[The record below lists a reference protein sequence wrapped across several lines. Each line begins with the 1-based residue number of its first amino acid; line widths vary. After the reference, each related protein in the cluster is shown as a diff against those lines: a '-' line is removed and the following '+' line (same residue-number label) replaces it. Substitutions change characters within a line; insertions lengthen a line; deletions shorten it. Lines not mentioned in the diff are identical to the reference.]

1 MFGCVFFH
9 EDTSLSVVGEKSKRL
24 ELLGSFQEGEKVNM
38 KWGKDIFSGVIVYVH
53 GNQDLLEAEAVK
65 AEKKVLRG
73 KNLSAEESVEQ
84 LITFFKKAENENQKK
99 DGKRERIPTE
109 RAKESHEQDNEMSPK
124 KKKKNTANE
133 KKDDKT
139 EKKDDGEK
147 NNDEGKKKNDGKK
160 NKAERKKKTEEKSK
174 EKTEL
179 ETPKEKER
187 QEKKAESSVQLA
199 TAKEMLSSL
208 SDQFGSPT
216 ASEDRCVDNTTLTST
231 WALCNPELERPSVTM
246 STTVPSSEAIR
257 PPADVLELFKLL
269 LRPQVQSYMRSMI
282 SQFQE
287 TESQVDETYSCLPL
301 PTYTPMTPATW
312 TQDCNYTQPSPW
324 TQQLPVPAFE
334 QQLQTQPTSNIHT
347 QQMPTQQ
354 ISLNSQPQDIET
366 QQMSTHLSMPPQ
378 ISLQQIPMQ
387 QMMPQ
392 QMPLQN
398 PATPSQHTTPQKMP
412 STHLHGVSPPRTPR
426 RSPRKHFSSTPEDS
440 DGLMTRLLSNHPL
453 TVKREALRKAK
464 TAAKKAHPSKM
475 AFTLTA
481 KLLPSIFSCEE
492 LALSRG
498 QGLKSKEGDIRP
510 TLDSTKMT
518 VLKEYVAV
526 WCEKNGGKYGEKEI
540 NDAVTEQVSYA
551 RKKRKGNKKP
561 VTSDKST
568 AE

>member
-53 GNQDLLEAEAVK
+53 ENQDLLEAEAVK

-147 NNDEGKKKNDGKK
+147 NNDEGKKKNDRKK

-187 QEKKAESSVQLA
+187 HEKKAESSVQLA

-216 ASEDRCVDNTTLTST
+216 ASEDRCVDKTTATEDRCVNNTTATEDRCVDNTTATEDRCADNTSLTST

-246 STTVPSSEAIR
+246 STTVPSSEATR
-257 PPADVLELFKLL
+257 PPADVLELFKLM

-301 PTYTPMTPATW
+301 PTYTPMTTW
-312 TQDCNYTQPSPW
+312 TQDCNFTQPSPW

-334 QQLQTQPTSNIHT
+334 QQLQTQPTSNIQHT
-347 QQMPTQQ
+347 QQMPIQQ
-354 ISLNSQPQDIET
+354 ISLNSQPQDIEN

-378 ISLQQIPMQ
+378 ISLQQIPGSRFNICLHQ
-387 QMMPQ
+387 LRTRNTDQKLAVNRYHTQKCPSDPPLTIDSELLYKLLLQ
-392 QMPLQN
+392 LLVEEIDQHKSSQIVRKRLGGAGICPRQPYIGNPLGLRHHTVHIIMPLKFGGDEN
-398 PATPSQHTTPQKMP
+398 
-412 STHLHGVSPPRTPR
+412 
-426 RSPRKHFSSTPEDS
+426 DI
-440 DGLMTRLLSNHPL
+440 NL
-453 TVKREALRKAK
+453 TFQFGTGHV
-464 TAAKKAHPSKM
+464 
-475 AFTLTA
+475 
-481 KLLPSIFSCEE
+481 
-492 LALSRG
+492 
-498 QGLKSKEGDIRP
+498 
-510 TLDSTKMT
+510 
-518 VLKEYVAV
+518 
-526 WCEKNGGKYGEKEI
+526 
-540 NDAVTEQVSYA
+540 
-551 RKKRKGNKKP
+551 
-561 VTSDKST
+561 
-568 AE
+568 